1 MMFEAHRGGLQS
13 PALARRATLSLGDRQ
28 LSERR
33 TGLPNGRN
41 EGAKRSFSRLNLYV
55 CNLPKGPYLTS
66 PVHGLLRGCSRSRL

>member
-1 MMFEAHRGGLQS
+1 M
-13 PALARRATLSLGDRQ
+13 GDRQ

-55 CNLPKGPYLTS
+55 CKLPKGAVLHEP
-66 PVHGLLRGCSRSRL
+66 RARLVARMFTF